1 MILPGGVMSG
11 TEVRTYQLKVDSAG
25 RVVLPADFR
34 LRSAIATG
42 DQLVADDDGAGIRIR
57 TVDQAIA
64 EAQALVAR
72 LVPEGVSLVDE
83 LIAEREEEAARE

>member
-1 MILPGGVMSG
+1 MSG
-11 TEVRTYQLKVDSAG
+11 TERHTYQLKVDSAG
-25 RVVLPADFR
+25 RVVLPAAFR
-34 LRSAIATG
+34 LRASISPG
-42 DQLVADDDGAGIRIR
+42 DQIVAYDDGTSIRIR

-83 LIAEREEEAARE
+83 LIAEREAEAARE

>member
-1 MILPGGVMSG
+1 MNGMKVH
-11 TEVRTYQLKVDSAG
+11 THQLKVDSAG

-34 LRSAIATG
+34 QRSAISPG
-42 DQLVADDDGAGIRIR
+42 DQLVAEDDGACIRIR
-57 TVDQAIA
+57 TLDQAIA

-72 LVPEGVSLVDE
+72 HVPAGVSLVDE